1 MVFSI
6 YSCSPLHAVD
16 YFCAS
21 TTAFVIL
28 SSVHDVE
35 GVFIEL
41 LYLKMVKN
49 SGDVQLKVVKLHQ
62 NLLEVEL
69 ALQPLGFL
77 LDLLHLDLV
86 A

>member
-1 MVFSI
+1 
-6 YSCSPLHAVD
+6 
-16 YFCAS
+16 
-21 TTAFVIL
+21 
-28 SSVHDVE
+28 
-35 GVFIEL
+35 
-41 LYLKMVKN
+41 MVKD